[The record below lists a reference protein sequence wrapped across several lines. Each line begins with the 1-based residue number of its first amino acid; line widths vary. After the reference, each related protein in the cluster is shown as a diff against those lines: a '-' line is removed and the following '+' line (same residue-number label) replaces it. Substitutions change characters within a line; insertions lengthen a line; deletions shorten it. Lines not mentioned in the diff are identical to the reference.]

1 MFNMERIFNDLLES
15 IRFASIQLEEF
26 RLLKEKDKIDTTF
39 TDDNSWQTISKLIS
53 FWCKKVLEC

>member
-15 IRFASIQLEEF
+15 IRFASIQLEEI

-39 TDDNSWQTISKLIS
+39 TDDNS
-53 FWCKKVLEC
+53 